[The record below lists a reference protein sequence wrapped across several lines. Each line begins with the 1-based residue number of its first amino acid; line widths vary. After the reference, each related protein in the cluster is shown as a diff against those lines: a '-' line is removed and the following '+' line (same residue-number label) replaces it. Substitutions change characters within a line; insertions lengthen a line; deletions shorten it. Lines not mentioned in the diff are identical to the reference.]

1 MTEAGLQ
8 LWNRLQAFQLDDP
21 NAAFTFSHRLAA
33 ENGWNRAY
41 TLRVMEEYKRFL
53 FLCCIS
59 ATPVTPSDAV
69 DQAWHLHLVYT
80 RSYWDDL
87 CKNVLQ
93 RELHHGPTK
102 GGEVEAEKFDGMYTL
117 LKDIYYHTF
126 SEQPPA
132 DIWLT
137 NEERFQKNRFQRIN
151 RKDYWLIK
159 KARLSKETFQVM
171 LVGLIIIGIFVKADD
186 SSAFFVGIGLVFLVI
201 VLLRTLNKQDDGNGS
216 NGGSGCGG
224 GCVGISA
231 DGCGSSHGHDG
242 CGGHGDGCSS
252 GGDGGSSGCS
262 GGGCSGCG
270 GGCGGD

>member
-33 ENGWNRAY
+33 ENGWNRTY

-102 GGEVEAEKFDGMYTL
+102 GGEAEAEKFDGMYTL
-117 LKDIYYHTF
+117 LKDIYYETF

-159 KARLSKETFQVM
+159 KARLGKETFQVV
-171 LVGLIIIGIFVKADD
+171 LIGLIIIGIFVKADD

-201 VLLRTLNKQDDGNGS
+201 VLLRTLNKQDGS
-216 NGGSGCGG
+216 NGSSGCGG

-231 DGCGSSHGHDG
+231 DGCGSSHGSDG

-252 GGDGGSSGCS
+252 GGDGCSSGCS